1 MTEVSSARSIEA
13 RDHVIDSG
21 FAIRTVVKTGITKR
35 PGLDVET
42 VNEVEHG
49 SRRRL
54 ELDGG
59 KPIAHRFIVEL
70 INEAQPIRAR

>member
-1 MTEVSSARSIEA
+1 MTDVSSARSIEA

-21 FAIRTVVKTGITKR
+21 FAIRTVVKTGIRKR
-35 PGLDVET
+35 SGINVET

-49 SRRRL
+49 ARRRL

-70 INEAQPIRAR
+70 INEAQSIRAR

>member
-1 MTEVSSARSIEA
+1 MTDVSSARSIEA
-13 RDHVIDSG
+13 GDHIIDSS
-21 FAIRTVVKTGITKR
+21 FAICTVVKPGIRKR
-35 PGLDVET
+35 PSIDVET

-49 SRRRL
+49 ARRRL
-54 ELDGG
+54 ELDAG

>member
-1 MTEVSSARSIEA
+1 MTDVSRARSIEA
-13 RDHVIDSG
+13 RDQVIDLG
-21 FAIRTVVKTGITKR
+21 FALDAMINRGIRKR
-35 PGLDVET
+35 AGVDVET
-42 VNEVEHG
+42 IDEFEHG